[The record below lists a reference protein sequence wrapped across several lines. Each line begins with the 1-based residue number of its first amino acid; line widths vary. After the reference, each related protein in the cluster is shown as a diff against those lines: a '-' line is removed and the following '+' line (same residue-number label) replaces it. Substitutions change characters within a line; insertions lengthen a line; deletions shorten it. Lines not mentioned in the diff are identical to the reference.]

1 MNYTKRFIEEFFPLK
16 EVSFESAKEKN
27 IRHGH
32 ISTLHIWWAR
42 RPLASSR
49 ATNYAALIPAPKN
62 KKEAEEKKKFIVEL
76 CKWENSLRQY
86 LIEKARKDILEANG
100 GVPPKVLDPFSGGG
114 AIPLEALRLG
124 CESYANDLNPVAVLI
139 LKCTLEYPQ
148 KFGRWGMGDGRLGMG
163 DRKLEMGDGKL
174 GIKNNMEIKNGNSK
188 LSGSGSMA
196 ESDEFS
202 NNDIQNN
209 NTISEDGNL
218 QSNITNSE
226 SGNFDSIEHRR
237 GMETQFNKG
246 IHSIPDNSQRLDLR
260 IGNSINDSSKSEL
273 HRNNFDERD
282 VETNGDDREDDFRTD
297 SLFGKEIINPQFP
310 ISHLQS
316 PISNSP
322 STISNPL
329 LAAVKHWGNWVLEE
343 AKKEIGKFYPLDK
356 DGSVP
361 VGFIWA
367 RTIPCQ
373 NPTCGAEIPLMRQYW
388 LAKKS
393 NKLISLYLIPDS
405 KNKKVH
411 FAIIQKIEN
420 KWQILQSP
428 NSNLQS
434 PIPNLPSPIPNLPS
448 PIPNLLNFDP
458 EDGTVSRAVVVCPVC
473 KSVIDDKITRKLF
486 KEGKSGERMIAVVL
500 HGGNS
505 QLGIANRGKRYR
517 LATEKD
523 LEIFKEA
530 EKYLEEKRKKLM
542 DDWGIDPVP
551 DELIDPNSVK
561 PRTMWLYGMTKW
573 GDLFNSRQ
581 KLALITFTEKVRLAY
596 EKMIEENYDQE
607 FTKVVI
613 SYLSLNLNRLSAYSC
628 VLVPWQPGF
637 EKVQRA
643 FSRQALGMAW
653 DYSEI
658 NTIGSGV
665 GSLKSLLKDTCEV
678 INHCANFFI
687 INSNP
692 SEYSFG
698 LLTTK
703 VYNLSATSLLFLDN
717 FFDAVFTDPPYYDNI
732 NYAEL
737 SDFFYVWL
745 KRSIG
750 DLYPELFSTPL
761 VPKSQEIIANP
772 VRQGN
777 SKKAK
782 EFFETML
789 IKSFQE
795 IHRVLKRNGIATIVY
810 AHKSTEGWET
820 VINALLDSGLVVTSA
835 WPINTEM
842 QSRLLAKETAAL
854 ASSIY
859 LIARK
864 IERQPTAFYNNVK
877 DEIKNYLNK
886 RLDQLWAEGISGP
899 DFFISAIG
907 SAIEVFGKYEKVM
920 DYEGNIIRAD
930 KLLEDIRVIVTEYA
944 VRKILHNGFA
954 THISELTR
962 FYVLCRWEF
971 QSAKIPFD
979 EANKL
984 ARSCHIEL
992 ADYFNKKSF
1001 IKKQKEFIQI
1011 LGPQDRDI
1019 EDLQKSTELID
1030 VLHYA
1035 VRLWERGKKS
1045 EMQKL
1050 LNDTGFAKVDA
1061 FYRVAQA
1068 VAETLPNESKEK
1080 KLLEGFLNLREKIIQ
1095 DSISGHTKTE
1105 QPDLF
1110 E

>member
-1 MNYTKRFIEEFFPLK
+1 MNYTKRFIEELFPLK

-76 CKWENSLRQY
+76 CKWENSLRQD

-148 KFGRWGMGDGRLGMG
+148 KYGNAEAN
-163 DRKLEMGDGKL
+163 KL
-174 GIKNNMEIKNGNSK
+174 
-188 LSGSGSMA
+188 
-196 ESDEFS
+196 
-202 NNDIQNN
+202 
-209 NTISEDGNL
+209 
-218 QSNITNSE
+218 
-226 SGNFDSIEHRR
+226 R
-237 GMETQFNKG
+237 FNKSRT
-246 IHSIPDNSQRLDLR
+246 HT
-260 IGNSINDSSKSEL
+260 GNRNFVIESSEQ
-273 HRNNFDERD
+273 
-282 VETNGDDREDDFRTD
+282 
-297 SLFGKEIINPQFP
+297 GKMIFEEQEVYIA
-310 ISHLQS
+310 
-316 PISNSP
+316 SN
-322 STISNPL
+322 TNPL
-329 LAAVKHWGNWVLEE
+329 LSAVEYWGNWVLEE

-361 VGFIWA
+361 VGYIWA
-367 RTIPCQ
+367 RTLPCQ
-373 NPTCGAEIPLMRQYW
+373 NPVCGAEIPLMRQYW

-393 NKLISLYLIPDS
+393 NKKVSLYPFV
-405 KNKKVH
+405 KNKRVE
-411 FAIIQKIEN
+411 FKIVGDGYN
-420 KWQILQSP
+420 KMP
-428 NSNLQS
+428 EKFN
-434 PIPNLPSPIPNLPS
+434 
-448 PIPNLLNFDP
+448 P

-473 KSVIDDKITRKLF
+473 KSVIDDKTTRKLF
-486 KEGKSGERMIAVVL
+486 QEGKSGERMIAVVTSKD
-500 HGGNS
+500 GET
-505 QLGIANRGKRYR
+505 GKKYR

-523 LEIFKEA
+523 LEIFREA
-530 EKYLEEKRKKLM
+530 EIYLEVKRKILM
-542 DDWGIDPVP
+542 DEWGIDPVP

-581 KLALITFTEKVRLAY
+581 KLALITFSEKVKLAY

-607 FTKVVI
+607 FAKAVA
-613 SYLSLNLNRLSAYSC
+613 SYLSLGVNRLSDYNSSLTVWA
-628 VLVPWQPGF
+628 VAGEF
-637 EKVQRA
+637 IA
-643 FSRQALGMAW
+643 HTFGRQALPMIW
-653 DYSEI
+653 DYFEL
-658 NTIGSGV
+658 NP
-665 GSLKSLLKDTCEV
+665 
-678 INHCANFFI
+678 
-687 INSNP
+687 NSNATGDWSSALGWILYVLSHLSIISNP
-692 SEYSFG
+692 QFPITQVTQS
-698 LLTTK
+698 
-703 VYNLSATSLLFLDN
+703 SATSLPYSDN
-717 FFDAVFTDPPYYDNI
+717 FFDAIFTDPPYYDNI

-745 KRSIG
+745 KRSVG
-750 DLYPELFSTPL
+750 HLQPELFYTPL
-761 VPKSQEIIANP
+761 VPKSQEIVANP

-877 DEIKNYLNK
+877 DEIKSYLSQ
-886 RLDQLWAEGISGP
+886 RLDQLWEEGISGP

-930 KLLEDIRVIVTEYA
+930 KFLEDIRVIVTEYA

-1068 VAETLPNESKEK
+1068 VSETLPNESKEK

-1095 DSISGHTKTE
+1095 DLISEKTKSE